1 MTMAHPV
8 PAFEFVIQKGSS
20 TIYSQAA
27 SSRQVSIGGTPSNSF
42 SGVQSHYI
50 PLKYNKATS
59 FGDRQGQRSPV
70 SVRGPRKG
78 TGWMMAAETP
88 SLLHVLG

>member
-1 MTMAHPV
+1 MTMAHAA

-27 SSRQVSIGGTPSNSF
+27 SSRQVSTGGAPSTSF

-50 PLKYNKATS
+50 PLKYNKPPPLGTDK
-59 FGDRQGQRSPV
+59 DREAQLV
-70 SVRGPRKG
+70 SGPRKG